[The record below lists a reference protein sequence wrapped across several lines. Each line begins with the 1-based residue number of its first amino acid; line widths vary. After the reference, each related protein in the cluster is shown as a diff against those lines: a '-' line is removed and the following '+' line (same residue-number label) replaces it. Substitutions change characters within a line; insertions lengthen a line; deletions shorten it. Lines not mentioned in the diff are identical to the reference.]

1 MWTIVEQDGTN
12 HLELLSIP
20 PRRIAAS
27 PIEQMIVTD
36 TIPLPETVPAGV
48 AGTYLPSTALPC
60 PPLSAAL
67 PCLPLPYPPLFT
79 ALPCPSLPFTALS
92 RPALPSTALHCSPL
106 FAALQLPPATFTP
119 TTALRCPP
127 QELRGGAL
135 PCHPLPF
142 LAFN

>member
-92 RPALPSTALHCSPL
+92 RPALPSTALHCPPL
-106 FAALQLPPATFTP
+106 LS
-119 TTALRCPP
+119 ALRCPP
-127 QELRGGAL
+127 AAPSYLH
-135 PCHPLPF
+135 PYNCPPLPS
-142 LAFN
+142 ARA